1 MILNKDSLNG
11 LYLSTPINCLSSGQ
25 IDSIKGLIVKNESA
39 CFEAS
44 LKFRSHFVFLHNLE
58 LLGSTLSD
66 DCVMAR
72 EVWTKV
78 NELYSTE
85 VFDRLKEFKG
95 DVCLLKSFNL
105 FNFVDTSYAK
115 NRFYSDFDLLVK
127 KDSLEETRAF
137 FLGHGFIH
145 GNDIDGVLYKQDP
158 NRQRE
163 DTHYEITPLYKP
175 FPLCLNKRQKEL
187 LNLFRL
193 PVRKY
198 DGEDCLVIKL
208 DIHKS
213 ISYDFSADDLWNSLL
228 MVQINGVLNFRPEDL
243 AWYISLKLYYEV
255 HGDMSSVAMRKGR
268 NLIDIVSLINNASH
282 MVFDWDYFY
291 LKIIEFDIQV
301 PIFYVFST
309 IMQVFEVDT
318 LKTFLYKITSS
329 LDQRYSREKDH
340 GPFLLKLLGEKPQ
353 NVLKLVEI

>member
-11 LYLSTPINCLSSGQ
+11 LYLSTPINYLNPEQ
-25 IDSIKGLIVKNESA
+25 TDLIKGLIVKNESV

-44 LKFRSHFVFLHNLE
+44 LKFRSHFVFLNNLE
-58 LLGSTLSD
+58 LLGATLSD

-72 EVWTKV
+72 NVWSKV
-78 NELYSTE
+78 NELYARE
-85 VFDRLKEFKG
+85 VFDRLKELKN

-105 FNFVDTSYAK
+105 FNFVDTHYTK

-127 KDSLEETRAF
+127 NNSLEETRAF

-145 GNDIDGVLYKQDP
+145 GNDIDGVLYRQDP
-158 NRQRE
+158 NRHRE

-175 FPLCLNKRQKEL
+175 FPLCLNKREIKL

-193 PVRKY
+193 PIRSY
-198 DGEDCLVIKL
+198 EGEDCLVIKL
-208 DIHKS
+208 DVHKS
-213 ISYDFSADDLWNSLL
+213 ISYDFSSDDLWNSLQ
-228 MVQINGVLNFRPEDL
+228 MVQINGIFNFRPEDL
-243 AWYISLKLYYEV
+243 AWYMSLKLYYEV

-268 NLIDIVSLINNASH
+268 NLIDIVSLINNVSH
-282 MVFDWDYFY
+282 IEFDWDYFY
-291 LKIIEFDIQV
+291 LKVIELDVQV

-309 IMQVFEVDT
+309 VMQIFEVGT
-318 LKTFLYKITSS
+318 LKTFLDRITLS

-353 NVLKLVEI
+353 NVVELK